1 MPSDRDQTLPGDLS
15 ALAWVQEELR
25 RTLDQAHKSLR
36 RHLRDLEQR
45 AGAEPEADAPP
56 TALLQA
62 RTLMHQG
69 VGALEMIGLPAAAR
83 CLNASEQA
91 VSRLIDRTVP
101 LDNAAIEAIE
111 HASFALLD
119 FLRREL
125 AGQPLSPLTL
135 FPQYKAVLAMAKVDR
150 IHPADLWEA
159 EDRSEPVPSWDSGF
173 APLEP
178 DQEVHAAIESA
189 MLKALRSGDNA
200 SLHRMSDLF
209 AGLSSSAQGRTAT
222 LWQLASAFYEAQAV
236 GALKAD
242 LYTKRLVS
250 RLLAQLRAVERGAT
264 DGPGRLLRD
273 LRFFCAQA
281 RPVNTNVAPRLAQVR
296 RSMALGNA
304 EPVNYDV
311 SPLGRFDPAIIPLAR
326 KRVSALK
333 ETWSALVSG
342 DTALGA
348 AVPEQAALVAE
359 SVRQIYP
366 QGDELSAALMAA
378 TQRGHTPSPALAME
392 VATALL
398 CVDASL
404 DDIDLDRPEMQ
415 QRMHRLAQRL
425 STVTAGGEQP
435 PVEPWMEVLYRE
447 VSDRQTMGSVVAEL
461 RASLAEI
468 EQQLDR
474 FSRQPD
480 DKELLKSVPG
490 ELAAMRG
497 VLSVLGLDQASL
509 AVQRMRDD
517 VDAMMLATEAGEDM
531 AGRLADNVGGLSF
544 MIDMLGVQPQLAKT
558 LFRFNAET
566 GRFAA
571 VMGHT
576 RVTQTAGPAAEAGLI
591 EQAQS
596 LVESATAHSMS
607 DDDLSR
613 TLDNL
618 SNQAVAADAP
628 QLAVRAAQARDA
640 LASAASEAERDAA
653 RADIAQTMGDFVAKQ
668 EPPPPPE
675 SPRSRPMPLDEEP
688 DDMREIFF
696 EEAREVVEGG
706 EAALAQLAEQPQ
718 DLEALTVLRRAF
730 HTLKGSSRMV
740 GLKDYGEAAWACEQ
754 LFNARL
760 AEAVVEADPAL
771 RDFST
776 RALSLLSQWVDALS
790 SGRGNV
796 PDGRPL
802 AKEAEAL
809 RLRQDV
815 AAPAPAPAP
824 VAAPAVESEPPLID
838 LSSLDTAP
846 MLEPSMASPFITAD
860 TLPEL
865 PSLDLPAL
873 PEVQELSDADLALPE
888 LHEPAA
894 EATLPADIEPTT
906 LRLPAE
912 PAAAPT
918 PTPAPAPV
926 ARRPAREPGA
936 EWASTAEMSLGDL
949 LGESLN
955 EEPEELASQALES
968 VDLELDLELPIEPP
982 AVEAA
987 PEPEQA
993 VAAEA
998 VAAEVPAELAPLPEP
1013 VVEETAAAATPA
1025 EAAPEDD
1032 ADRYKVV
1039 GPLRI
1044 QIALFNIFLNEADEQ
1059 SRRLGV
1065 EIAEW
1070 QHELDRPVGEA
1081 AVALAHSLAGNSAAV
1096 GYSDLSNLA
1105 RRLEHGLERSVLR
1118 GMGQPDEARLFA
1130 DVGDEIRRLLHQFA
1144 AGFLKP
1150 VATELLARLDAH
1162 EAREAQ
1168 EALAAGRSSLAPL
1181 DGPVSAVMNFGPVPS
1196 EPMPLQAPAAP
1207 APMAEVAEAAEVP
1220 EPVPPAPAPAEEE
1233 APVAAPVAMAP
1244 PAPVAELATEPDEE
1258 EAGPV
1263 TMQAPLGAV
1272 RFTSLSDEQAPSDV
1286 DEPVPVSVA
1295 REGLWG
1301 DFTEDLDT
1309 EDSIDEELIP
1319 IFIDEGR
1326 DLIPALAQAVRQWEA
1341 EPQASDSATAAMR
1354 VLHTIKGSS
1363 RLAGAMRLGEIAHRL
1378 ETAIGQVTA
1387 QGTPDA
1393 AVLSHL
1399 HSGVDAL
1406 AEEFQRLLGGGAPAE
1421 KAKPAPAVLA
1431 PPVPA
1436 PAAAALPTVDVGVVP
1451 KALPVAEAPAKP
1463 EPVTAGGATPTAI
1476 DWGRFAVHAAAA
1488 PGAGHAGA
1496 EMGGGIVRVRA
1507 PLLERLVSHAGEVGI
1522 ARARIES
1529 DMGQLQ
1535 GALKELT
1542 DNLDRLRRQLRD
1554 LELQA
1559 ETQMTSRMEAARHSQ
1574 QAFDPLE
1581 MDRFTRVQ
1589 ELTRMLAESVGDVG
1603 TVQRGIQ
1610 LTLQSTE
1617 DQLAFQARLTRDLQD
1632 DLLRARMVEFDTLS
1646 DRLYRTVR
1654 QAAKESGKQVRLNL
1668 VGGAIELDRS
1678 VLDRMAPAFEHLL
1691 RNAVAHGI
1699 ETPAVREAT
1708 GKDPHGNIE
1717 VSLHQAGN
1725 EVRIEVRDDGAG
1737 LNLARIAER
1746 ARRLGLLA
1754 ADAKPTEGELAGLI
1768 FTPGFSTA
1776 DQITELAGR
1785 GVGMDVVRA
1794 EVTSLGGRIE
1804 TASATGRGTAF
1815 QLVLPLTTAVTQVV
1829 ALACGELHMA
1839 VPATL
1844 VETVR
1849 RVPVAEVE
1857 AAYHSG
1863 VLRHGDQEVPFF
1875 WLGSLLQHGL
1885 RGAAEGK
1892 TTHVVIARSA
1902 QQRVALHVSQVL
1914 GNQEVVVKNL
1924 GPQLGRLPGL
1934 AGMSLLASGETVLI
1948 YNPVALATIYGD
1960 DARQRLVQW
1969 LQEPTAPVMD
1979 QLVEPSLEETL
1990 AVVSPVTEGAI
2001 PRNENRAPLVM
2012 VVDDSLTV
2020 RRVTQRLLLREG
2032 YRVVLARDGLD
2043 ALEQLADERP
2053 AVMLSDIEMPRMD
2066 GFDLV
2071 RNVRNDARLQDL
2083 PVIMITSRIA
2093 QKHRE
2098 HAQELGVDHYLGKPY
2113 DEDALLALVRSYAQ
2127 PAVPA

>member
-36 RHLRDLEQR
+36 RHLRELEQR
-45 AGAEPEADAPP
+45 TGAEPEAETPP

-83 CLNASEQA
+83 CLNASELA
-91 VSRLIDRTVP
+91 VSRLLDRTVP
-101 LDNAAIEAIE
+101 LDNAAIEVIE

-125 AGQPLSPLTL
+125 AGQPLSALTL

-209 AGLSSSAQGRTAT
+209 AGLSSNAQGRAAT

-236 GALKAD
+236 GALKSD

-281 RPVNTNVAPRLAQVR
+281 RVVNANVAPRLAQVR
-296 RSMALGNA
+296 RAMALGKA
-304 EPVNYDV
+304 EPVNYEV

-348 AVPEQAALVAE
+348 AVPEQATLVAE

-366 QGDELSAALMAA
+366 QGEELSTALMNA

-415 QRMHRLAQRL
+415 DRVHRLAQRL
-425 STVTAGGEQP
+425 ATVTAGGDQP

-497 VLSVLGLDQASL
+497 VLSVLGLDQASH

-517 VDAMMLATEAGEDM
+517 VDAMMLSNDSAEDM

-544 MIDMLGVQPQLAKT
+544 MIDMLGVQPQLAKA

-576 RVTQTAGPAAEAGLI
+576 RVAQAGPAAEAGLI

-596 LVESATAHSMS
+596 LVESASAPSVS

-640 LASAASEAERDAA
+640 LASAANDAERDAA
-653 RADIAQTMGDFVAKQ
+653 RADIAQSMGDFVAKQ
-668 EPPPPPE
+668 DLPPPE

-688 DDMREIFF
+688 DDMLEIFF

-740 GLKDYGEAAWACEQ
+740 GLREYGDAAWACEQ

-771 RDFST
+771 RDFSS
-776 RALSLLSQWVDALS
+776 RALTLLSQWVEAL
-790 SGRGNV
+790 SGRGAI
-796 PDGRPL
+796 PDGRAL

-815 AAPAPAPAP
+815 AAPAPAPA
-824 VAAPAVESEPPLID
+824 ALQSAEAEPPLID
-838 LSSLDTAP
+838 LSSLDEMPSAES
-846 MLEPSMASPFITAD
+846 MAEPSMASPFITAD

-865 PSLDLPAL
+865 PSLDLPDL
-873 PEVQELSDADLALPE
+873 PEVQELSDADLVLPE
-888 LHEPAA
+888 ISEPASQP
-894 EATLPADIEPTT
+894 TLPADIEPTT

-912 PAAAPT
+912 A
-918 PTPAPAPV
+918 APAPV
-926 ARRPAREPGA
+926 ARRAAAREPGA

-955 EEPEELASQALES
+955 DVPDEAASDELES
-968 VDLELDLELPIEPP
+968 VDLELDFELPTQEPS
-982 AVEAA
+982 AVEAVA
-987 PEPEQA
+987 VESVEP
-993 VAAEA
+993 VAEISAGALTSE
-998 VAAEVPAELAPLPEP
+998 EPADVAPLPET
-1013 VVEETAAAATPA
+1013 VLDDTVGTAAA
-1025 EAAPEDD
+1025 EEAPEDD
-1032 ADRYKVV
+1032 SERYKVV

-1065 EIAEW
+1065 EVAEW
-1070 QHELDRPVGEA
+1070 QHELDRPVSEA

-1105 RRLEHGLERSVLR
+1105 RRLEHGLERSVSR
-1118 GMGQPDEARLFA
+1118 GLGQPEEAQLFA

-1196 EPMPLQAPAAP
+1196 EPVPL
-1207 APMAEVAEAAEVP
+1207 ET
-1220 EPVPPAPAPAEEE
+1220 PAPAPLYEQAPPPALPEVVEPAPAEAVAEE
-1233 APVAAPVAMAP
+1233 APWAP
-1244 PAPVAELATEPDEE
+1244 PAVAPVPAPAPTPASAVEAEDE

-1272 RFTSLSDEQAPSDV
+1272 RFTSLSDEVAPGDV
-1286 DEPVPVSVA
+1286 DEPVHVPVS

-1301 DFTEDLDT
+1301 DFGEDLDT
-1309 EDSIDEELIP
+1309 EDAIDEELIP

-1326 DLIPALAQAVRQWEA
+1326 ELLPALAQAVRQWESDPA
-1341 EPQASDSATAAMR
+1341 ASDSATAAMR
-1354 VLHTIKGSS
+1354 VLHTLKGSS

-1378 ETAIGQVTA
+1378 ETAIGQVTS
-1387 QGTPDA
+1387 QGSQDA

-1406 AEEFQRLLGGGAPAE
+1406 AEEFQRLLGGGAPVE
-1421 KAKPAPAVLA
+1421 KIKPAPAVAA
-1431 PPVPA
+1431 PPVSA
-1436 PAAAALPTVDVGVVP
+1436 PLAAPLPTVDVGVSP
-1451 KALPVAEAPAKP
+1451 LSLPATTPAKP
-1463 EPVTAGGATPTAI
+1463 EPVTTGATPGAASI
-1476 DWGRFAVHAAAA
+1476 DWSRFALHAATA
-1488 PGAGHAGA
+1488 PGAAHAGT
-1496 EMGGGIVRVRA
+1496 EIGGGVVRVRA

-1559 ETQMTSRMEAARHSQ
+1559 ETQMASRLEAARHSQ

-1646 DRLYRTVR
+1646 DRLYRVVR
-1654 QAAKESGKQVRLNL
+1654 QASKESGKQVRLNL

-1699 ETPAVREAT
+1699 ESPAVREAT

-1746 ARRLGLLA
+1746 ARRLGLLKD
-1754 ADAKPTEGELAGLI
+1754 DAKPTEGELAGLI

-1857 AAYHSG
+1857 AAYQSG
-1863 VLRHGDQEVPFF
+1863 VLRHGDTEVPFF

-1934 AGMSLLASGETVLI
+1934 AGMSLLANGETVLI

-1960 DARQRLVQW
+1960 DARQRLLNW
-1969 LQEPTAPVMD
+1969 LHAEPALPVMD

-1990 AVVSPVTEGAI
+1990 AVVSPMVEGAI
-2001 PRNENRAPLVM
+2001 PRIENRAPLVM

-2113 DEDALLALVRSYAQ
+2113 DEEALLALVRSYVQ
-2127 PAVPA
+2127 PVVPA